1 MRLMITIKLRELI
14 YQYAQIFTKVVTEHP
29 QSISV
34 QKKNVLNHNSEIN
47 TNICNKNLIETD
59 FGQWKC
65 IKKLQIGERNVRRM
79 KLERDFR

>member
-47 TNICNKNLIETD
+47 TNI
-59 FGQWKC
+59 
-65 IKKLQIGERNVRRM
+65 
-79 KLERDFR
+79 